1 MLYRNGCFKIMIDKK
16 KAEKAVHDLLLAF
29 GEDTN
34 REGLCETP
42 KRVANMYLELLSGM
56 DADPCEHLKFFDEQ
70 ACESEII
77 MIKDLPLHSICEHH
91 LMPFLGTVSIAYI
104 PNEGKILGLSKF
116 ARIIDCF
123 AKRLQ
128 VQERLT
134 DQIAK
139 FFYQKAGVKGI
150 MVVIEAEHLCMT
162 MRGIKAA
169 GSKTKTIA
177 YYGVFKEDPQ
187 KRNEVLS
194 MLDRG

>member
-1 MLYRNGCFKIMIDKK
+1 MIDKK
-16 KAEKAVHDLLLAF
+16 KAEKAVHDLLLAL
-29 GEDTN
+29 GENID
-34 REGLCETP
+34 REGLRETP

-56 DADPCEHLKFFDEQ
+56 DTDPCEHLKFFSEQ
-70 ACESEII
+70 ACESETI

-91 LMPFLGTVSIAYI
+91 LMPFLGTASIAYI
-104 PNEGKILGLSKF
+104 PDGGKILGLSKF

-128 VQERLT
+128 IQERLT

-187 KRNEVLS
+187 KRSEVLS